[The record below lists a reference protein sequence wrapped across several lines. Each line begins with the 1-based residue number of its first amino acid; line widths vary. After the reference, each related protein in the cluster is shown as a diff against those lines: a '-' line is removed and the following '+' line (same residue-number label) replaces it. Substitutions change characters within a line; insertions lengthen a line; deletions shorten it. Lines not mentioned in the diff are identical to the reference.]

1 MHPRHRP
8 IALFLFSQLA
18 ADVARDIA
26 VVLPLELPPDYDPDD
41 LLPTVR
47 EGLSLNGRL
56 YALPFYAESSMLM
69 LRSDLAQKAGVSLPE
84 RIVTNDPLQRR
95 LQYRIEA
102 GPVRAH
108 LATLD
113 VIDLGDD
120 TCLGVY
126 STDAEPDV
134 MALVIGAA
142 CGNALEE
149 LRRQF
154 DDGERTY

>member
-1 MHPRHRP
+1 MAASGAVATIRRDVRFQHPAHAVWGAVTDTASLDTWFP
-8 IALFLFSQLA
+8 GLTACTQTD
-18 ADVARDIA
+18 DVR
-26 VVLPLELPPDYDPDD
+26 
-41 LLPTVR
+41 TVTL
-47 EGLSLNGRL
+47 GS
-56 YALPFYAESSMLM
+56 
-69 LRSDLAQKAGVSLPE
+69 GVSLPE
-84 RIVTNDPLQRR
+84 RIVTNDPVQRR

>member
-1 MHPRHRP
+1 MATIRRDVRFHHP
-8 IALFLFSQLA
+8 
-18 ADVARDIA
+18 ADVVWAA
-26 VVLPLELPPDYDPDD
+26 VADTAALDTWFPGITACTQDGDVR
-41 LLPTVR
+41 TVTL
-47 EGLSLNGRL
+47 GSGI
-56 YALPFYAESSMLM
+56 
-69 LRSDLAQKAGVSLPE
+69 SLPE
-84 RIVTNDPLQRR
+84 RIVTDDPLQRR

-102 GPVRAH
+102 GPVRDH

-113 VIDLGDD
+113 VIDLGDG

-126 STDAEPDV
+126 STDAEPAV

-154 DDGERTY
+154 DDGERPD